1 MSTWTARAKVA
12 ISQKGPSGTAKT
24 DETLV
29 LGLSSVSSV
38 PTGAVCQTPYRHL
51 TVLKVPFSGK
61 LEELDVEPSAKEP
74 AVTNTKQVESHTLES
89 KPIFIGTVRPPGLSP
104 KLLAASIALDA
115 YIAATMRSSEKK

>member
-1 MSTWTARAKVA
+1 MSTWTARAKAA

-38 PTGAVCQTPYRHL
+38 PTGAVCQTPYRHP
-51 TVLKVPFSGK
+51 TVLKVPSSGK
-61 LEELDVEPSAKEP
+61 LEELDVEPWAKEP
-74 AVTNTKQVESHTLES
+74 AVSNTKQAESQTLES
-89 KPIFIGTVRPPGLSP
+89 KPIDIGTVRPPGLSP